1 MSQHILEGVILLLIF
16 PVLAVLMMPPFLES
30 GQTSHILPAGFQNS
44 PGLSCRTIGL
54 SLVYQEPSLSAK
66 VLGRTQN
73 FVAVTGQEVNG
84 FLPMVTGKKVRGWV
98 QARETFIGK
107 PGEVMGPCVVQ
118 VQPDGRLL
126 FGWP

>member
-1 MSQHILEGVILLLIF
+1 MFLLF
-16 PVLAVLMMPPFLES
+16 PVLAILIMPPFLDN
-30 GQTSHILPAGFQNS
+30 GQTSSILLASFQNS

-73 FVAVTGQEVNG
+73 FIAVTGREVNG

-98 QARETFIGK
+98 QAREAFIGK

-118 VQPDGRLL
+118 MQPDGRLL

>member
-1 MSQHILEGVILLLIF
+1 MLF
-16 PVLAVLMMPPFLES
+16 PVLAILMMPVLLEN
-30 GQTSHILPAGFQNS
+30 GQTSNVTLSGFQNS
-44 PGLSCRTIGL
+44 PGLSCRSIGL

-73 FVAVTGQEVNG
+73 FIAVTGPEVNG
-84 FLPMVTGKKVRGWV
+84 FVPMVTGKRVKGWV
-98 QARETFIGK
+98 QAREAFVGK

-118 VQPDGRLL
+118 MQPNGRLL